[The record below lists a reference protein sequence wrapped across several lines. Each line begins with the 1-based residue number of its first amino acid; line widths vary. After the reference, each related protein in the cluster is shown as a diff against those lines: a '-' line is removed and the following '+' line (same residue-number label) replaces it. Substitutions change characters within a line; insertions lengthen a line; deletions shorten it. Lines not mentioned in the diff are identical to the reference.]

1 MQCNLFKPSSFLKQL
16 IIYKMCFVKRMK
28 LHDLLGNPSFPKKL
42 IIHISGN
49 IHIFTG
55 QSLNLRERN
64 GKINQRYRAI
74 FTWRWNENVRT
85 KQKQQMNTY
94 RVIWVVYRTDTSA
107 CGFWLVKRTLRW
119 KNFMSEKF
127 LKINQYRALTSYCN
141 KIGQLNNAVCK
152 ESNVP

>member
-74 FTWRWNENVRT
+74 FTWRWMKMCEQNRNNKWALKEWFEWFIDLTQAHVAFGWLSEHSGEKTSCPRSSKNQSIPCFDVIL
-85 KQKQQMNTY
+85 QQDWPVEQCSVQ
-94 RVIWVVYRTDTSA
+94 R
-107 CGFWLVKRTLRW
+107 K
-119 KNFMSEKF
+119 
-127 LKINQYRALTSYCN
+127 
-141 KIGQLNNAVCK
+141 
-152 ESNVP
+152 